1 VRARTLWAAVIAAVL
16 VTANVAAPRSSASPR
31 RADPSPAGATTPVVR
46 AWGGSA
52 QAAGQPATAAAQPAP
67 PAELTVVASGD
78 VLLHSALWRQ
88 AAADAGGRGY
98 DFRPLFSGVR
108 PVVSAADLA
117 ICHLETPLGA
127 PQGPFTG
134 YPVFVVPPQVGR
146 ALGDAGYDTCSTASN
161 HSLDAG
167 AAGIRR
173 TLDTLDRAGL
183 AHPGTYRSA
192 REHATPTVLSVK
204 GVPVAHLSYTF
215 SFNGLRR
222 PAGMPWLAND
232 IDPAT
237 VLDEA
242 RRARAAGAQIVI
254 VSLHWGTE
262 YSSSADARQVRL
274 AHRLLASPDVDLILG
289 HHAHVVQPF
298 ERIGGKWVV
307 YGMGNQLANQTRAVT
322 RDGVMA
328 RMTFRR
334 IGPDRW
340 RVVRA
345 EALPTWMRLEPPIRL
360 VLVPAALSDR
370 GTPGWLRT
378 ACAQSYRR
386 TAAAVLSRGAGP
398 AGLRVRLDAA

>member
-1 VRARTLWAAVIAAVL
+1 VRARTLWPAAIAAVL
-16 VTANVAAPRSSASPR
+16 ITANLAAPRSAPPR
-31 RADPSPAGATTPVVR
+31 GGVAAPAGATTPVVR
-46 AWGGSA
+46 AWNGPTPS
-52 QAAGQPATAAAQPAP
+52 AAAQPAP
-67 PAELTVVASGD
+67 AAELTVVASGD

-88 AAADAGGRGY
+88 AATDAGGRGY

-117 ICHLETPLGA
+117 ICHLETPLG
-127 PQGPFTG
+127 PPRGPFSG
-134 YPVFVVPPQVGR
+134 YPVFVVPPQVAQAVR
-146 ALGDAGYDTCSTASN
+146 DAGYDTCSTASN

-167 AAGIRR
+167 AVGIRR
-173 TLDTLDRAGL
+173 TLDALDAVGV

-192 REHATPTVLSVK
+192 REHAIPTVLSVK

-222 PAGMPWLAND
+222 PAGTPWLAND
-232 IDPAT
+232 LDAAKI
-237 VLDEA
+237 LDEA

-262 YSSSADARQVRL
+262 YSSSADAGQVSVAR
-274 AHRLLASPDVDLILG
+274 RLLASPYIDLILG

-307 YGMGNQLANQTRAVT
+307 YGMGNQLANQPRAVT

-334 IGPDRW
+334 VGPDRW

-360 VLVPAALSDR
+360 VLVPAALSDPR
-370 GTPGWLRT
+370 TPGWLRT
-378 ACAQSYRR
+378 ACAQSSRR
-386 TAAAVLSRGAGP
+386 TAAAVLSRGAGQ
-398 AGLRVRLDAA
+398 AGLRVRLDTV